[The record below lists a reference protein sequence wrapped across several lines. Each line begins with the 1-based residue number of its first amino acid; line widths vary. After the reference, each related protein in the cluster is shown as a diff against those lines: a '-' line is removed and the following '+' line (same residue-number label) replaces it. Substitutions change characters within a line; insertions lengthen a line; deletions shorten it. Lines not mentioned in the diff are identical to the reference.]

1 MGHGHGERAAAQ
13 RSDEQSRRAG
23 LRIADGRCAE
33 ILSLQRTVGNRAVSG
48 LIKHWRDQA
57 QSYAASR
64 AKTKELEPYAR
75 ATAAELIRKAED
87 VEPRVTGHIRAV
99 AFSRRGKPKGLEYR
113 IKSQD
118 SLARKLRD
126 RAAENPLG
134 SLAPAKAVQQE
145 ADQITDTL
153 RYTIIL
159 EPDATYGNLFGEFSE
174 TMRKFKYTPE
184 LRKNYWEKSTTY
196 KGINLTF
203 KTADTPPVGFEVQ
216 LHTEGSFDTKQRNH
230 EEYEEERAA
239 GTSEERKKVLNE
251 TMEGRWRDVTIPA
264 GIRSMVPS
272 VDDLQDNTFVPTR
285 RRR

>member
-1 MGHGHGERAAAQ
+1 MRQGHDERAAE
-13 RSDEQSRRAG
+13 RSGEQSRRAS
-23 LRIADGRCAE
+23 LRVAGGRGAGVV
-33 ILSLQRTVGNRAVSG
+33 SLQRTVGNKAVSG
-48 LIKHWRDQA
+48 LVKQWRDQG
-57 QSYAASR
+57 QLYAASR
-64 AKTKELEPYAR
+64 AKAKELESYAR
-75 ATAAELIRKAED
+75 AEAGELISRAED
-87 VEPRVTGHIRAV
+87 VEPRVTGHVRAV

-113 IKSQD
+113 IKSRD

-126 RAAENPLG
+126 RAAENPL
-134 SLAPAKAVQQE
+134 STLAPAKAVRQE
-145 ADQITDTL
+145 ADQVSDVL

-159 EPDATYGNLFGEFSE
+159 EPDATYGHLFAEISE
-174 TMRKFKYTPE
+174 TMKKFKYVPD

-203 KTADTPPVGFEVQ
+203 KTADSPPLGFEVQ

-230 EEYEEERAA
+230 EEYEEEREV

-272 VDDLQDNTFVPTR
+272 IDDLQNNTFVPTR

>member
-1 MGHGHGERAAAQ
+1 MHQGQGERAAE
-13 RSDEQSRRAG
+13 RSGEQSRRAPV
-23 LRIADGRCAE
+23 RIADGRGAA
-33 ILSLQRTVGNRAVSG
+33 ILSLQRTAGNRAVSD
-48 LIKHWRDQA
+48 LIKRWRDQG
-57 QSYAASR
+57 QLYAASR
-64 AKTKELEPYAR
+64 AKAKELESYAR
-75 ATAAELIRKAED
+75 ATAGELIRRAED

-126 RAAENPLG
+126 KAAENPLG
-134 SLAPAKAVQQE
+134 TLAPGKAVQQE
-145 ADQITDTL
+145 ADQVSDTL

-159 EPDATYGNLFGEFSE
+159 EPDATYGHLFAEISE
-174 TMRKFKYTPE
+174 TMKKFKYTPD
-184 LRKNYWEKSTTY
+184 LRKNYWERSTTY

-203 KTADTPPVGFEVQ
+203 KTPDSPPLGFEVQ
-216 LHTEGSFDTKQRNH
+216 LHTEGSFATKQRNH
-230 EEYEEERAA
+230 EEYEEERELD
-239 GTSEERKKVLNE
+239 TSEERKKVLNE

-264 GIRSMVPS
+264 NIRSMVPS